1 MFVELCETIMELW
14 PKLAFMDFYVL
25 VQEHLFAIN
34 LNELVSGWWLYVV
47 GSQKMT
53 TFWVLFTH

>member
-1 MFVELCETIMELW
+1 MELW
-14 PKLAFMDFYVL
+14 PKLAFTDFYVL